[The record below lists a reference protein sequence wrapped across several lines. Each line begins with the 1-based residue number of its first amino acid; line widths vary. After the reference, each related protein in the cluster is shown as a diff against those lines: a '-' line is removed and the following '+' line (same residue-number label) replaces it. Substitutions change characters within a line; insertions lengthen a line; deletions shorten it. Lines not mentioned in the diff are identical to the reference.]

1 MFFPQCLI
9 NKIIDR
15 QAPLK
20 DDISREVYENS
31 DIKPFKIES
40 GACLE
45 ALSVVPLLHRYCA
58 MLPNDNFTV
67 STITW
72 TARALSEVQH
82 EISVVMPTQSTIKE
96 TITVSF
102 FFYYYRTNLI
112 FLVSIQYFEP
122 QCPFKPL

>member
-1 MFFPQCLI
+1 MLQCLI

-20 DDISREVYENS
+20 TDIAREVYDNA

-45 ALSVVPLLHRYCA
+45 GLSVVPLLHRYCS

-72 TARALSEVQH
+72 TDNVISEQLH
-82 EISVVMPTQSTIKE
+82 EISIVMPIQSTIKG
-96 TITVSF
+96 ILKVSLLF
-102 FFYYYRTNLI
+102 LLFSYYLLI
-112 FLVSIQYFEP
+112 AR
-122 QCPFKPL
+122 